1 MIRKLEINDNAIIS
15 KWTDEQDRE
24 YVREKLNTFVNEFNI
39 PVYFKGSEYFIH
51 CFDGYEHM
59 TYPPLPVDYGYGLT
73 FKSLEKYLNDKYG
86 NDNDEYF
93 IVAYTMPMD
102 YEKYYRNGYFIDLYG
117 INTGNDFWILSDAN
131 KLAKIEDIE
140 NTWIAYVVYKLK
152 NK

>member
-1 MIRKLEINDNAIIS
+1 
-15 KWTDEQDRE
+15 
-24 YVREKLNTFVNEFNI
+24 
-39 PVYFKGSEYFIH
+39 
-51 CFDGYEHM
+51 M

-73 FKSLEKYLNDKYG
+73 FTSLEKYLNDKYS

-102 YEKYYRNGYFIDLYG
+102 YEKYYKNGYFIDLDG

-131 KLAKIEDIE
+131 KLAKIAEIE

-152 NK
+152 K